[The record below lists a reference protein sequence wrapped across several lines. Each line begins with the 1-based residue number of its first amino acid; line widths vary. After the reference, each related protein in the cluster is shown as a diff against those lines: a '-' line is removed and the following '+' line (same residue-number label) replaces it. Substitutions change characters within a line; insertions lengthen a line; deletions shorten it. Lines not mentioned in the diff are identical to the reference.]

1 MAKGDS
7 GRIVL
12 EIDPTLKKNLYA
24 ILAME
29 QQTLKEWFVLRAE
42 SHISE
47 KKAELLKSFLK
58 ADDEV

>member
-12 EIDPTLKKNLYA
+12 EIDPELKKDLYA
-24 ILAME
+24 VLALE
-29 QQTLKEWFVLRAE
+29 HLTLKEWFILNAE

-47 KKAELLKSFLK
+47 KKAELMKIFLK
-58 ADDEV
+58 ANDEV

>member
-12 EIDPTLKKNLYA
+12 EIDPELKKDLYA
-24 ILAME
+24 VLAME
-29 QQTLKEWFVLRAE
+29 QQTLKEWFILRAE

>member
-12 EIDPTLKKNLYA
+12 EIDQTLKKNLYA
-24 ILAME
+24 MLAME

-42 SHISE
+42 SHSSE